1 MPLTLR
7 PWEPEDELFLWE
19 MLYQA
24 IHVVEGDDQPPRSV
38 LDDPMIAHYLI
49 DFGTREGDEAVI
61 ACDTDSSLRVGA
73 AFCRRFTEDDRSY
86 GFVAPDVPEV
96 GMAVVAGH
104 RGRGIGRAMLTY
116 LLERHPVM
124 SLSVATENR
133 AARKLYE
140 SVGFVESH
148 PDGASVTMIRRP

>member
-38 LDDPMIAHYLI
+38 LDDPMIAHHLAE
-49 DFGTREGDEAVI
+49 FGAREGDDAVI
-61 ACDTDSSLRVGA
+61 ACDGGLPVGA
-73 AFCRRFTEDDRSY
+73 AFCRRFTGEDPSY
-86 GFVAPDVPEV
+86 GFVSADVPEV

-104 RGRGIGRAMLTY
+104 RGKGIGRAMLAY
-116 LLERHPVM
+116 LLDRHPVM
-124 SLSVATENR
+124 SLSVATDNR
-133 AARKLYE
+133 VARKLYE

-148 PDGASVTMIRRP
+148 PDDTSVTMIRRP